1 MDVNRISGMA
11 FRRLS
16 EPEIKW
22 LRKKMNDTDPAISAA
37 ARKAHR
43 IKFPHYERNEY
54 KKGLTAFKLEFYIHA
69 DVFDE
74 FGDELSVH
82 MRFIVDDNGE
92 ARRIDYDL
100 PKDAQETVVHIEK
113 HVAKKY
119 LKALIHQD
127 DALYW
132 HEDLSDFDTDNDPF
146 LDILPEQRH
155 DYEVNEPVL
164 PKELEPVWMLRL
176 ELNNGEKVKQ
186 TFYNN
191 IYDAQ
196 IMLFWDL
203 MGWFEDD
210 VV

>member
-1 MDVNRISGMA
+1 
-11 FRRLS
+11 
-16 EPEIKW
+16 
-22 LRKKMNDTDPAISAA
+22 MNDTDPDISAA
-37 ARKAHR
+37 AREALR

-69 DVFDE
+69 DVYDE

-100 PKDAQETVVHIEK
+100 AKYEQETVMHIDK

-127 DALYW
+127 NVLFW
-132 HEDLSDFDTDNDPF
+132 HEDMSDSDTDNDPF
-146 LDILPEQRH
+146 LDILPDHRYE
-155 DYEVNEPVL
+155 YEVNESVL
-164 PKELEPVWMLRL
+164 PKEKDPVWMLRL
-176 ELNNGEKVKQ
+176 ELSNGEEAKQ